1 MPDRL
6 QHLKLLQDTGA
17 RLRKL
22 AAGESSKLAQDLL
35 RMATELEDDAKMVE
49 AELIEA
55 GFLVTR
61 AVNSN

>member
-22 AAGESSKLAQDLL
+22 ATGESSELAPDLL
-35 RMATELEDDAKMVE
+35 RMATELEDDAKMLE
-49 AELIEA
+49 AELIDT
-55 GFLVTR
+55 GVLVTR
-61 AVNSN
+61 TARAS